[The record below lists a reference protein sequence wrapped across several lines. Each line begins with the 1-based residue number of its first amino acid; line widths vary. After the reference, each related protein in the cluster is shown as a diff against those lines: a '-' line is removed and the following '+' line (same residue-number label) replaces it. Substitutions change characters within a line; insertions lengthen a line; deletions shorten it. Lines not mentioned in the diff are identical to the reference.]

1 MEEEE
6 LVCKN
11 AETDAVKYDR
21 FRGRRRRAESERNQ
35 TVEALAL
42 SLLLWMRARICV
54 SCAILIPWWIAFSSS
69 SSSSSSSCTG
79 THKKFNP
86 SHLPSFLQH
95 PLYPV
100 VVSASSGVYLGE

>member
-1 MEEEE
+1 MEEE

-21 FRGRRRRAESERNQ
+21 FRGRRRRAELERNQ
-35 TVEALAL
+35 TEEALAL
-42 SLLLWMRARICV
+42 SFQLWMWARICV

-69 SSSSSSSCTG
+69 SCSSSSCGG
-79 THKKFNP
+79 THKKLNP
-86 SHLPSFLQH
+86 SHLPSFLQQH

-100 VVSASSGVYLGE
+100 VVSDSSGVCLGE